1 MNRHYGV
8 QSALAAALL
17 LLTAPA
23 LAQQQPAPPLGSQQP
38 VHVLSLWR
46 CPAENV
52 PKFTEYNNANVVP
65 VLDRLVR
72 EGKLDSY
79 GFLRHFWGDEWNV
92 GTFYH
97 ARTSAAFFAA
107 YDEMVLQVR
116 QKDPNFP
123 QSVAP
128 FCTEHKD
135 SIYLLARVVPAPGQ
149 AR

>member
-1 MNRHYGV
+1 MDRDYGV
-8 QSALAAALL
+8 LSAMAAALL

-23 LAQQQPAPPLGSQQP
+23 LAQQQPAQLGSQQP

-52 PKFTEYNNANVVP
+52 PKLTEYNNANLVP

-72 EGKLDSY
+72 DGKLDSY
-79 GFLRHFWGDEWNV
+79 GFLRHLWGDEWNV

-97 ARTSAAFFAA
+97 ARNTAAFFAA
-107 YDEMVLQVR
+107 YDELVLQVR
-116 QKDPNFP
+116 QKDPNYP
-123 QSVAP
+123 QSVQP
-128 FCTEHKD
+128 LCTEHKD
-135 SIYLLARVVPAPGQ
+135 SIYLLARVVPSPGP